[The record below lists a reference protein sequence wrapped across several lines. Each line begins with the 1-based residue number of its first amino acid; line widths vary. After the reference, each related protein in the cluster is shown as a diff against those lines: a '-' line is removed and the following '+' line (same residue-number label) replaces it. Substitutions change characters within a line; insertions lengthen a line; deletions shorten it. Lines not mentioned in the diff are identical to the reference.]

1 MRNICLFFQIHIPV
15 QLKRYRF
22 FDIGQD
28 HYYYDD
34 FHNEEKISYLVEN
47 SYMPALQTIREMVR
61 SSNSKFKCSFAISG
75 VTLEQFEHYAPEI
88 IDLLKELADTGSIE
102 FLAETYAHSLASLHD
117 EEEFS
122 RQIKMHGQKI
132 KSLFGKT
139 CTTLFNSELI
149 YSDEIGARTA
159 NETLK
164 ANIVDEAKYI
174 MGWKSPNYVYKHAFL
189 PKHKLIVRNHKLSDD
204 LAFRFSQLSLTA
216 ENFITS
222 INQLPAEQNII
233 ALGMGLEVFGITQPA
248 YTGIFDFLKALPYHA
263 MEQGLNFILP
273 AEIAK
278 KHEAVDTLS
287 IPYPMSWVGND
298 KDISAWQGNDLQQEA
313 LQKLYAVSERVNL
326 CTDRPLKQDW
336 LMLQTTDHFRYMSH
350 KDAYGTHYESAYEAF
365 MNYMNVLA
373 DFLERVDAQYPSTIE
388 NEELNELL
396 KTINSQELEIEM
408 LQETVKKLKLK
419 KKSEQ

>member
-117 EEEFS
+117 DEEFS

-216 ENFITS
+216 EKFITS

-233 ALGMGLEVFGITQPA
+233 ALGMGLEVFGVTQPA

-373 DFLERVDAQYPSTIE
+373 DFLERVNAQYPSTIE